1 MGFLENKITIKK
13 RYGTCS
19 KDCYGSCFF
28 IGEWDDQAQEQKFL
42 RAIPSSIHPFTKGFF
57 CSKFAKREDLIYHPD
72 RLKNALVRT
81 GPKGTNQ
88 FRYIELKQAINKI
101 SEKIIEIREEF
112 GSESIVGSYYAGN
125 FGLISKLAP
134 LRFFYKLGATIT
146 TGGICNEAG
155 CQALNQMFGVPS
167 LSNPFQLINSNT
179 KLVVVW
185 GSNLPERNV
194 HAYALVKQALKQGVK
209 LVVIDTR
216 KNELAD
222 KAHIFLQPYPG
233 SEFLVAKLLINQ
245 IIKSQSYDRE
255 FISKHLDNFSDILEF
270 MGNIDEKIIIQQT
283 GLRFSEILQV
293 SDLLKQYKHKT
304 IFNIGFGIQKYYHGG
319 DTIQMIALIQVI
331 LGNIGTQGT
340 GILYDQGG
348 FSDYFMN
355 PIKRYISKKVDLPA
369 EKEIKLI
376 DLGWALNSMKYKM
389 LFIYN
394 FNPVSSLP
402 NQNLVR
408 NTLSRDD
415 LTIIV
420 LDPFLTE
427 TTKYADFVIPSK
439 LGVENDDIYNPYYI
453 PGVSI
458 NQAGPC
464 PYPNSLTNY
473 EFFQRLAIKIG
484 FTSDFHEDQKTIL
497 ENCIDLLPKQ
507 IRNNVINQGF
517 HVLFEKNEIPLKE
530 QFFSTSNKKISINMK
545 IISNNPFMPEL
556 KDRDEFYLISPSHM
570 NHIHSQ
576 FSQIQ
581 VYTLE
586 DFKKIFL
593 HPLDIIRLNLQKSER
608 VLVSNRY
615 GESEYI
621 IDELEALRPRVSL
634 IYSGSPLTSGN
645 GTNVNLFTP
654 QDPEKSRLSG
664 SYNSAIVKISPLDN
678 K

>member
-1 MGFLENKITIKK
+1 MENNITIKK

-28 IGEWDDQAQEQKFL
+28 IGEWDDEAQERKFL

-57 CSKFAKREDLIYHPD
+57 CNKFAKREDLIYHPD

-81 GPKGTNQ
+81 GPKGIKQ
-88 FRYIELKQAINKI
+88 FKKI
-101 SEKIIEIREEF
+101 SEKVIKIRDEF
-112 GSESIVGSYYAGN
+112 GPESIIGSYYAGN
-125 FGLISKLAP
+125 YGLISKLAP
-134 LRFFYKLGATIT
+134 LRFFHKLGATIT

-155 CQALNQMFGVPS
+155 SHALHQMFGVSS
-167 LSNPFQLINSNT
+167 LTNPFQLINNNT
-179 KLVVVW
+179 KLIVVW

-194 HAYALVKQALKQGVK
+194 HGYALLKQALKQGVK

-216 KNELAD
+216 KHELAD

-233 SEFLVAKLLINQ
+233 SEMLVAKLLIKQ
-245 IIKSQSYDRE
+245 IVKSESHDRE
-255 FISKHLDNFSDILEF
+255 FILKHLEKFPEILEII
-270 MGNIDEKIIIQQT
+270 GDIDEKKIIQQT
-283 GLRFSEILQV
+283 GLRFSEIFQV
-293 SDLLKQYKHKT
+293 TELLKQYKHET
-304 IFNIGFGIQKYYHGG
+304 IFNIGFGIQKYHHGG
-319 DTIQMIALIQVI
+319 DTIKMIDLIQT
-331 LGNIGTQGT
+331 LMGNIGRQGT
-340 GILYDQGG
+340 GIIYDQGG
-348 FSDYFMN
+348 FSDYYMD
-355 PIKRYISKKVDLPA
+355 PIKQYITKKFDQLVN
-369 EKEIKLI
+369 KEIKLI
-376 DLGWALNSMKYKM
+376 DLGWALNSLKYKM

-415 LTIIV
+415 LIVVV

-439 LGVENDDIYNPYYI
+439 LGVENDDIYDPYYV

-464 PYPNSLTNY
+464 PYPNCLTNY
-473 EFFQRLAIKIG
+473 EFFQRLAFKIG
-484 FTSDFHEDQKTIL
+484 LLNDFHEDQKIIL
-497 ENCIDLLPKQ
+497 ENCINLLPNQ
-507 IRNNVINQGF
+507 IKNNVLNQGF
-517 HVLFEKNEIPLKE
+517 HVLFKENEVPLKE
-530 QFFSTSNKKISINMK
+530 QFSLTSNKKILINMK
-545 IISNNPFMPEL
+545 LISKNPFIPEL
-556 KDRDEFYLISPSHM
+556 KDKNEFYLISPSHK

-581 VYTLE
+581 VKALE
-586 DFKKIFL
+586 DFKKVFL
-593 HPLDIIRLNLQKSER
+593 HPLDIKRLNLPKNEL

-615 GESEYI
+615 GEAEYI
-621 IDELEALRPRVSL
+621 LDELESLRPRVSL
-634 IYSGSPLTSGN
+634 IYSGSPFTSEKGI
-645 GTNVNLFTP
+645 NVNLFTP

-664 SYNSAIVKISPLDN
+664 SYNSATIKISQL